1 MGATPWALTDNFIAA
16 LREGRGRLAL
26 TGAGDPTGRGIG
38 FSLLRDARK
47 ARPTLPYPST
57 RPALLVLARASTT
70 SVCSSHAQPEACGPR
85 LQVRNVRRRAG
96 PVLRRP
102 AAAPGVTRS
111 ARGQAA
117 GAADGAGPAGKA
129 GAGGITG
136 TNADLRRLNM
146 AASKQILL
154 SLGVGEAEIDG
165 ARPLIGLGL
174 DRVRV
179 WHQAVRALSGA
190 TALGH
195 GRAALTRGARAQD

>member
-1 MGATPWALTDNFIAA
+1 MCGGA
-16 LREGRGRLAL
+16 R
-26 TGAGDPTGRGIG
+26 
-38 FSLLRDARK
+38 
-47 ARPTLPYPST
+47 ARPA
-57 RPALLVLARASTT
+57 PAFRGAR
-70 SVCSSHAQPEACGPR
+70 
-85 LQVRNVRRRAG
+85 
-96 PVLRRP
+96 
-102 AAAPGVTRS
+102 VTRS

-174 DRVRV
+174 DK
-179 WHQAVRALSGA
+179 G
-190 TALGH
+190 
-195 GRAALTRGARAQD
+195 